1 MNYMKGSDDFLFNYT
16 HENMELIIWIHG
28 FWNKVFPE
36 GEHTAWSYITFLI
49 ICRFRK
55 PQSASRVLPLGPSK
69 TAVSSSTMS
78 GFLVAR
84 SNVAMHVFKR
94 VRKADSTG
102 NKKTFIF
109 HVHLPWMQTCVM

>member
-55 PQSASRVLPLGPSK
+55 PQSASRVL
-69 TAVSSSTMS
+69 
-78 GFLVAR
+78 VAR
-84 SNVAMHVFKR
+84 SSVAMHVFKR
-94 VRKADSTG
+94 VRKADSSG
-102 NKKTFIF
+102 NECTSSL
-109 HVHLPWMQTCVM
+109 VYA